1 MTDLSLWF
9 FRNVQKN
16 QQKMSEG
23 SDYFNCNVYWM

>member
-16 QQKMSEG
+16 QQMSEG